1 MYFHSD
7 NIHAH
12 AEHLPEELV
21 SSIVAAYPRP
31 GWGGCFAG
39 AMQNEVDAKPW
50 SHATE
55 IRESEAWGK
64 ILTNDLAKAD

>member
-1 MYFHSD
+1 
-7 NIHAH
+7 
-12 AEHLPEELV
+12 
-21 SSIVAAYPRP
+21 
-31 GWGGCFAG
+31 
-39 AMQNEVDAKPW
+39 MQNEVDAKPW